1 MRDSMNEL
9 AKEKVTIQINSDLY
23 KELQQKL
30 VGTSFAS
37 VDDLVNYVLRIAI
50 TKKAEADLSPEDSA
64 SVTARLKKLGYI

>member
-1 MRDSMNEL
+1 MNEL

-50 TKKAEADLSPEDSA
+50 AKKAEADLSPEDSA

>member
-1 MRDSMNEL
+1 MNEL

-23 KELQQKL
+23 KELSQKL

-50 TKKAEADLSPEDSA
+50 TKKAETDLSPEDSA